1 MTYSLLSRFY
11 DFENAD
17 FIEDLDFWVQ
27 LARDSG
33 GPVLELGCGSGRV
46 TQQIAR
52 AGIKI
57 VGLDNSEEMLELA
70 RAKLSRKPD
79 LVSRTTLINGDMT
92 GFEIPNLKSQ
102 NPKIPIANAQPPNH
116 PTTQPP
122 NNPTAFSL
130 VIVPF
135 NTFMHLTAQADQLS
149 LLTCARKHLNPG
161 GQLVLDLTNP
171 APAYADP
178 PTESLTLERTFQ
190 ADSDGYGGRAPHT
203 IQQFSTLRLDRL
215 DQIAHIIYYYD
226 ALAEN
231 GLVKRTLIPITLRYT
246 FPAEMSLLLA
256 QTGFKL
262 VHLYGDYAENPLDDD
277 RERMIVIA
285 AAV

>member
-52 AGIKI
+52 AGITI

-70 RAKLSRKPD
+70 RKKISRKPD
-79 LVSRTTLINGDMT
+79 LVSRTALINGDMT
-92 GFEIPNLKSQ
+92 DFDLFGQTRRS
-102 NPKIPIANAQPPNH
+102 A
-116 PTTQPP
+116 PTYGRTDVSAPFQ
-122 NNPTAFSL
+122 L
-130 VIVPF
+130 IIVPF
-135 NTFMHLTAQADQLS
+135 NTFMHLTAQVDQLS

-190 ADSDGYGGRAPHT
+190 ANSDGYGGRAPHT
-203 IQQFSTLRLDRL
+203 IQQFSTIRLDRL
-215 DQIAHIIYYYD
+215 DQIAHIIYHYD

-277 RERMIVIA
+277 HERMIVIA